1 MESRTWWWI
10 GGGAVVLALILFFA
24 FSGDDE
30 DDDTTTTVPVAAGST
45 TTAEAEGTTTT
56 AEAEATTT
64 VAPMI
69 GEGRLVG
76 MAYDIGGRGDLSF
89 NDLAALAW
97 DTGKTLYG
105 YGGEE
110 LVPDE
115 GGENR
120 EENLRLLADTGH
132 ELIVANGF
140 AFANNVFRVATD
152 NPDTVFT
159 ITDSCP
165 QDDDFGTP
173 EMANVRC
180 MLFAEHEGS
189 FLVGAA
195 AAMTSETG
203 TIGFIGGVQIGLI
216 EKFQAGYE
224 AGALFVNP
232 DINILPAVYLTQ
244 PPDFSGF
251 GNPALGREA
260 AEALYG
266 QGADVVFHAAGGS
279 GFGLFEAAASLS
291 TDDVFLWAIGVDADQ
306 FNTVGDSALAE
317 HILTSMLK
325 RVDVA
330 VGETI
335 LDFLEGNFTP
345 GPVIFDLAV
354 EGVGYSTTG
363 GFVDAL
369 VADLDDLAARIISGE
384 IEVPEVPGG

>member
-30 DDDTTTTVPVAAGST
+30 DDDTTTTVPVAAEST

-224 AGALFVNP
+224 TGALFVNP

-279 GFGLFEAAASLS
+279 GFGLFEAAAALS

>member
-1 MESRTWWWI
+1 LESRTWWWI

-30 DDDTTTTVPVAAGST
+30 DGDTTTTVPIAAEST

-105 YGGEE
+105 YDGEE

-152 NPDTVFT
+152 NPDTLFT

-279 GFGLFEAAASLS
+279 GFGLFEAAAALS

-345 GPVIFDLAV
+345 GPIIFDLAV

-369 VADLDDLAARIISGE
+369 VAELDDLAARIISGE
-384 IEVPEVPGG
+384 IEVPEVPGS

>member
-1 MESRTWWWI
+1 MKRY
-10 GGGAVVLALILFFA
+10 ARYLALLGVLVLVIA
-24 FSGDDE
+24 ACGDDDAE
-30 DDDTTTTVPVAAGST
+30 TTTTIPTAAEPT
-45 TTAEAEGTTTT
+45 TTAEGDETATT

-97 DTGKTLYG
+97 DNGKTLYG
-105 YGGEE
+105 YDGEE

-132 ELIVANGF
+132 ELIIANGF

-152 NPDTVFT
+152 NPDTLFT

-173 EMANVRC
+173 DMANVRC

-195 AAMTSETG
+195 AAMVTETG

-224 AGALFVNP
+224 AGALSVDP

-306 FNTVGDSALAE
+306 FNTVGDSDLAA

-345 GPVIFDLAV
+345 GPVIFDLEA

-363 GFVDAL
+363 GFVDAF
-369 VADLDDLAARIISGE
+369 VADLDGLAAMIISGD
-384 IEVPEVPGG
+384 IVVPEVLEG

>member
-1 MESRTWWWI
+1 LESRTWWWI

-30 DDDTTTTVPVAAGST
+30 DDDTTTTVPVAAATT
-45 TTAEAEGTTTT
+45 TTAGDEGTTTT

-105 YGGEE
+105 YDGEE

-152 NPDTVFT
+152 NPDTLFT

-165 QDDDFGTP
+165 QDDNFETP

-195 AAMTSETG
+195 AAMVSETG

-216 EKFQAGYE
+216 EKFQAGYD

-279 GFGLFEAAASLS
+279 GFGLFEAAAALS

-306 FNTVGDSALAE
+306 FNTVGDSALAA

-345 GPVIFDLAV
+345 GPVIFNLEV

-369 VADLDDLAARIISGE
+369 VADLDGIAAMIISGD
-384 IEVPEVPGG
+384 IEVPEVPAG